1 MNRKKHLVVLALVA
15 AAAGVACGTS
25 ADPPQDLTGTFTIAV
40 TNRENGCN
48 FQTWTVGQSSANIP
62 MVVTQQGSNG
72 ITAIVQGP
80 AGAYLTL
87 ILGTATFTGSVSG
100 PTGTLTATGTR
111 SGNQGNCAFTVNAN
125 MTITLAGNAIN
136 GSIGYAPKTNGGTDC
151 GVLNACSS
159 RQELSGSRPPK

>member
-1 MNRKKHLVVLALVA
+1 MKRMKHLVVLAFVA
-15 AAAGVACGTS
+15 AAVACGTS
-25 ADPPQDLTGTFTIAV
+25 SDPPQDLTGTYTVAV
-40 TNRENGCN
+40 TSKENGCN
-48 FQTWTVGQSSANIP
+48 FQNWNVGQSTSGIP

-72 ITAIVQGP
+72 ITAVIQGA

-125 MTITLAGNAIN
+125 MTITLAVNAIN
-136 GSIGYAPKTNGGTDC
+136 GSIAYAPKTNGGTDC

-159 RQELSGSRPPK
+159 RQDLSGSRPPK